1 MFKFD
6 LLNYKINSYILLLLS
21 LLTVLFDVTY
31 LNQLLFISVLI
42 FSILQNTM
50 QYKFK
55 TIVSSIFAL
64 IFICL
69 QFNLSAYTFSKE
81 FFLNL
86 ILILVFI
93 KFSEIKKKQD
103 HYFFNFTV
111 IFLTISSLIYGQ
123 DFLSS
128 INSFLLMFVSIIHL
142 YSLNQKQ
149 ILNINTKY
157 IFQYL
162 SISLLILPIIALVY
176 FVFPRYEINIKIF
189 DTQKNTLGI
198 PEKLKLGSFTDI
210 TNNNQVIFNYSNDDT
225 KDFNDIL
232 YFRVKIFDLLD
243 KDKSWITTPSE
254 NITFHY
260 GETHKLVKKNNI
272 LNKNAKLIIY
282 PNDKTWLPVLKG
294 FDFNNNLVSNN
305 YLNGTAVSRQKISKK
320 KKYTIQSSKFSVK
333 FDKEFLNFYQSL
345 PNSTFSKK
353 LITWSDELRSVS
365 KSDSD
370 YLNNIMKH
378 FGSGEYYYTLT
389 PNVDETNDYEKFFF
403 ETKSGYCEYYAGMF
417 AILARLQNIPSRIVT
432 GYLAG
437 EYNGLGNFYTFRQSD
452 AHSWVEVYTND
463 KGWIRFDPT
472 LVIPQENI
480 ISFNNSSIKDYQ
492 STLIDEDK
500 KINKLSLLKLYY
512 TYLDYTWTNKFT
524 NYDQKSRDDF
534 LKKKIQNFEF
544 KKELNMFVVSFFLLL
559 IFYKI
564 IKIVIN
570 KKLFFTLLFNKIKSK
585 NNIKNNTYTHQE
597 IIKLLSIKDKSKT
610 SEIFD
615 IYEKIVFAKNYKPK
629 FKHFF
634 NLNYKIIKFSYFNNS
649 NE

>member
-31 LNQLLFISVLI
+31 LNQLLFISVLG

-64 IFICL
+64 IFISL

-93 KFSEIKKKQD
+93 KFSEIKKKKD

-128 INSFLLMFVSIIHL
+128 INSFLLMLVSIIHL
-142 YSLNQKQ
+142 YSLNQKK

-157 IFQYL
+157 LFKYL
-162 SISLLILPIIALVY
+162 SISLLILPIMALVY
-176 FVFPRYEINIKIF
+176 FIFPRYEINIKIF

-210 TNNNQVIFNYSNDDT
+210 TNNNQIIFNYSNDDT
-225 KDFNDIL
+225 KDFSDIL

-260 GETHKLVKKNNI
+260 GKTHKLVKKNNI

-305 YLNGTAVSRQKISKK
+305 YLNGTATSRQKISKK

-333 FDKEFLNFYQSL
+333 FDKEFLNFYQLL
-345 PNSTFSKK
+345 PNSIFSKK
-353 LITWSDELRSVS
+353 LNNWSDELRSVS

-370 YLNNIMKH
+370 YLNNIMKY
-378 FGSGEYYYTLT
+378 FGNGEYYYTLT

-437 EYNGLGNFYTFRQSD
+437 EYNDLGNFYTFRQSD

-534 LKKKIQNFEF
+534 LKKKIQDFEF

-597 IIKLLSIKDKSKT
+597 ILKLLSIKDKSKM

-629 FKHFF
+629 FKQFF
-634 NLNYKIIKFSYFNNS
+634 NLNYKIIKLSYFNNS
-649 NE
+649 N

>member
-31 LNQLLFISVLI
+31 LNQLLFISVLG

-64 IFICL
+64 IFISL

-128 INSFLLMFVSIIHL
+128 INSFLLMLVSIIHL
-142 YSLNQKQ
+142 YSLNQKK

-157 IFQYL
+157 LFKYL
-162 SISLLILPIIALVY
+162 SISLLIIPIMALVY

-210 TNNNQVIFNYSNDDT
+210 TNNNQIIFNYSNDDT

-260 GETHKLVKKNNI
+260 GKTHKLVKKNNI

-305 YLNGTAVSRQKISKK
+305 YLNGTATSRQKISKK

-333 FDKEFLNFYQSL
+333 FDKEFLNFYQLL
-345 PNSTFSKK
+345 PNSIFSKK
-353 LITWSDELRSVS
+353 LNNWSDELRSVS

-370 YLNNIMKH
+370 YLNNIMKY
-378 FGSGEYYYTLT
+378 FGNGEYYYTLT

-437 EYNGLGNFYTFRQSD
+437 EYNDLGNFYTFRQSD

-480 ISFNNSSIKDYQ
+480 ISFNNSSIKNYQ
-492 STLIDEDK
+492 STLIDKDK

-534 LKKKIQNFEF
+534 LKKKIQDFEF

-597 IIKLLSIKDKSKT
+597 ILKLLSIKDKSKM

-629 FKHFF
+629 FKQFF
-634 NLNYKIIKFSYFNNS
+634 NLNYKIIKLSYFNNS
-649 NE
+649 N

>member
-31 LNQLLFISVLI
+31 LNQLLFISVLG

-64 IFICL
+64 IFISL

-128 INSFLLMFVSIIHL
+128 INSFLLMLVSIIHL
-142 YSLNQKQ
+142 YSLNQKK

-157 IFQYL
+157 LFKYL
-162 SISLLILPIIALVY
+162 SISLLILPIMALVY
-176 FVFPRYEINIKIF
+176 FIFPRYEINIKIF

-210 TNNNQVIFNYSNDDT
+210 TNNNQIIFNYSNDDT

-260 GETHKLVKKNNI
+260 GKTHKLVKKNNI

-305 YLNGTAVSRQKISKK
+305 YLNGTATSRQKISKK

-345 PNSTFSKK
+345 PNSIFSKK
-353 LITWSDELRSVS
+353 LMNWSDELRSVS

-370 YLNNIMKH
+370 YLNNIMKY
-378 FGSGEYYYTLT
+378 FGNGEYYYTLT

-437 EYNGLGNFYTFRQSD
+437 EYNDLGNFYTFRQSD

-472 LVIPQENI
+472 LMIPQENI
-480 ISFNNSSIKDYQ
+480 ISFNNSSIKNYQ
-492 STLIDEDK
+492 STLIDKDK

-534 LKKKIQNFEF
+534 LKKKIQDFEL
-544 KKELNMFVVSFFLLL
+544 KKEFNIFVVSFFLLL

-570 KKLFFTLLFNKIKSK
+570 KKLFFTLLFNKIKTK

-597 IIKLLSIKDKSKT
+597 IIKLLSIKDKSKM

-629 FKHFF
+629 FKQFF
-634 NLNYKIIKFSYFNNS
+634 DLNYKIIKFSYFKNLN
-649 NE
+649 

>member
-31 LNQLLFISVLI
+31 LNQLLFISVLG

-64 IFICL
+64 IFISL

-128 INSFLLMFVSIIHL
+128 INSFLLMLVSIIHL
-142 YSLNQKQ
+142 YSLNQKK

-157 IFQYL
+157 LFKYL
-162 SISLLILPIIALVY
+162 SISLLIIPIMALVY

-210 TNNNQVIFNYSNDDT
+210 TNNNQIIFNYSNDDT
-225 KDFNDIL
+225 KDFSDIL

-260 GETHKLVKKNNI
+260 GKTHKLVKKNNI

-305 YLNGTAVSRQKISKK
+305 YLNGTATSRQKISKK

-333 FDKEFLNFYQSL
+333 FDKEFLNFYQLL
-345 PNSTFSKK
+345 PNSIFSKK
-353 LITWSDELRSVS
+353 LNNWSDELRSVS

-370 YLNNIMKH
+370 YLNNIMKY
-378 FGSGEYYYTLT
+378 FGNGEYYYTLT

-437 EYNGLGNFYTFRQSD
+437 EYNDLGNFYTFRQSD

-534 LKKKIQNFEF
+534 LKKKIQDFEF

-597 IIKLLSIKDKSKT
+597 ILKLLSIKDKSKM

-629 FKHFF
+629 FKQFF
-634 NLNYKIIKFSYFNNS
+634 NLNYKIIKLSYFNNS
-649 NE
+649 N